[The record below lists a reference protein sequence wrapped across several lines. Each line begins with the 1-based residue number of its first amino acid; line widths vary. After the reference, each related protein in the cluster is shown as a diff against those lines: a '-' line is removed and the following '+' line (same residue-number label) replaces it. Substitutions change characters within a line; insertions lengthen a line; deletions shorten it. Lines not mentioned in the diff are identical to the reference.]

1 METKVNG
8 KQLKVV
14 GFYSSENSLDTM
26 LTNSKTVKYIN
37 LASKSGL
44 VISSKNPD
52 KTMEKVSKDGL
63 NIGDAY

>member
-1 METKVNG
+1 
-8 KQLKVV
+8 
-14 GFYSSENSLDTM
+14 
-26 LTNSKTVKYIN
+26 KYIN

-63 NIGDAY
+63 NIGDAYTISKDKYQSEIATKTNTIKIWLRLYC